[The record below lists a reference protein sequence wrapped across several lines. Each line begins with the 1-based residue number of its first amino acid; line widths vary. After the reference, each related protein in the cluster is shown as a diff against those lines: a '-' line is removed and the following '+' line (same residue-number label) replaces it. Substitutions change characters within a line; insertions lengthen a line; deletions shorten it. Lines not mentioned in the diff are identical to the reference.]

1 MKIEIYEIEFKEM
14 SSLILLKEDYKGLG
28 FVELSKQLG
37 FEISDIKKVHKRK
50 INIEDFPKKE
60 WSC

>member
-1 MKIEIYEIEFKEM
+1 MIVIYEIEFKEM
-14 SSLILLKEDYKGLG
+14 SSLILLKEDYINLG
-28 FVELSKQLG
+28 FVKLSQRYG